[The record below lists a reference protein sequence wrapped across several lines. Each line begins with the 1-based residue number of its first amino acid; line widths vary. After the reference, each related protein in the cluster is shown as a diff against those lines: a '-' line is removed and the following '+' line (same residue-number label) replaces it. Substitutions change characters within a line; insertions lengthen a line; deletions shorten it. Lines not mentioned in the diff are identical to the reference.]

1 MAVARHRQYSFP
13 ESLASTS
20 DFYFELDTLVSPSDD
35 FYDSVSPSENIWKKF
50 ELLPTPP
57 LSPQRDEDDDDDCA
71 FSSECT
77 KKDDEWLTTA
87 IFDTKSL
94 PSGGLKSKLIQDCMW
109 SGSDEEQAR
118 SHRSRKVSLSE
129 LTMITTSTSCVD
141 PTTFSAFPRQQNQV
155 EHSYSLTT
163 PEPMR
168 VPPMYTPAQTDDD
181 SESEEDVID
190 VVTVDTRVPSSMQN
204 IHNKSLYKIRNNLQA
219 VANRLTTDAYKRPKC
234 LSDHDFTQPHKKAR
248 KLMSH
253 NSLLSSQNSSD
264 SEDFEGKRSAH
275 NVMERQRRNDLK
287 NSLHILRDSLPSLET
302 QERAPKVVILAHATQ
317 YMHELQTGDHKL
329 TAELRQVKSKNARL
343 KERLEQLQA
352 QVSFMSVTM

>member
-1 MAVARHRQYSFP
+1 MSCRLHGIELICSLNFSSWQLSTWVSSAKVYTGKFPWWNVRRATGTCIDQRFYTSTLYFIVVDFETMAVARHREYSFP

-20 DFYFELDTLVSPSDD
+20 DFYFELDTLVSPSED

-57 LSPQRDEDDDDDCA
+57 LSPQREDEDDDCA
-71 FSSECT
+71 FTSKSL

-94 PSGGLKSKLIQDCMW
+94 PTGGLKSKLIQDCMW

-141 PTTFSAFPRQQNQV
+141 PTTFTAYPRQQNQV

-168 VPPMYTPAQTDDD
+168 VPPMYTPAQTDED
-181 SESEEDVID
+181 S
-190 VVTVDTRVPSSMQN
+190 
-204 IHNKSLYKIRNNLQA
+204 
-219 VANRLTTDAYKRPKC
+219 
-234 LSDHDFTQPHKKAR
+234 
-248 KLMSH
+248 
-253 NSLLSSQNSSD
+253 
-264 SEDFEGKRSAH
+264 G
-275 NVMERQRRNDLK
+275 
-287 NSLHILRDSLPSLET
+287 
-302 QERAPKVVILAHATQ
+302 
-317 YMHELQTGDHKL
+317 
-329 TAELRQVKSKNARL
+329 
-343 KERLEQLQA
+343 
-352 QVSFMSVTM
+352 